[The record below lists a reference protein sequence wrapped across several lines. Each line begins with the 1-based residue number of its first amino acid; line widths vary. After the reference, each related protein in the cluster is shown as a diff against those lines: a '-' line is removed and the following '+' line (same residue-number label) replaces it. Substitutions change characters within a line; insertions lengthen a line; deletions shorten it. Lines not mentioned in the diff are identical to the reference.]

1 MALFISFGIYHCL
14 TSLDGLE
21 GITFYVLV
29 DEIYILTDS
38 SLDLCHLGPRSP
50 NFTVV
55 EVDGTVFVCRSLDMN
70 LDTLAVAVST
80 SFPLLT
86 SYTQIYTKSIPEHS
100 HYLHTR

>member
-14 TSLDGLE
+14 TLLNGLE
-21 GITFYVLV
+21 GVTFYVLV

-38 SLDLCHLGPRSP
+38 SLGLRHPGFRSP

-55 EVDGTVFVCRSLDMN
+55 EVDGTVLRLQVFGHEFRQFGGGFEYVIS
-70 LDTLAVAVST
+70 A
-80 SFPLLT
+80 P
-86 SYTQIYTKSIPEHS
+86 YTQIPTKSSPEHS